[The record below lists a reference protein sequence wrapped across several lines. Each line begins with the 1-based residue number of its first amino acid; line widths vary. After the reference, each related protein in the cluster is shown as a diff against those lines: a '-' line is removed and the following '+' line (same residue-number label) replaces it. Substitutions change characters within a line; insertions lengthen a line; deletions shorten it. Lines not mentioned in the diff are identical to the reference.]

1 MSKTGG
7 CVELTTTESL
17 ILATCVVLVAILLY
31 ICVTRKG
38 ASSQKAPRAAPHQVA
53 SRAAPPEHLEP
64 HPDDVAP
71 DGQRRTLFREL
82 SKPYSTADVDPLVTG
97 QLYAWRDDTRNVYG
111 MRTSHGGKYGLHEFS
126 TGVPGEVGVDQGPW
140 GLDEYGGRMIG
151 YDDGIPEAWQLP
163 STPVRWYRPRQRDY
177 WGPQGLT
184 PYVVGLFALQEGDH
198 EPLMN

>member
-1 MSKTGG
+1 MTKTGG
-7 CVELTTTESL
+7 CVELTTAESL
-17 ILATCVVLVAILLY
+17 ILATCVVLVGILLY
-31 ICVTRKG
+31 VCATRNA
-38 ASSQKAPRAAPHQVA
+38 ASRQRATIGYPVA
-53 SRAAPPEHLEP
+53 SPGALGERLEP

-126 TGVPGEVGVDQGPW
+126 SGVPGEVGVDQGPW
-140 GLDEYGGRMIG
+140 GLDEYGGRMVG
-151 YDDGIPEAWQLP
+151 YDDGIPEAWRLP

-184 PYVVGLFALQEGDH
+184 PYVVGLYALREPDH

>member
-1 MSKTGG
+1 MTKTGG
-7 CVELTTTESL
+7 CVELTTAELL
-17 ILATCVVLVAILLY
+17 ILATCIVLVAILLY
-31 ICVTRKG
+31 VCTTNG
-38 ASSQKAPRAAPHQVA
+38 AA
-53 SRAAPPEHLEP
+53 SRQPATQLSQTPPGAPEHLEP

-126 TGVPGEVGVDQGPW
+126 SGVPGEVGVDQGPW

-151 YDDGIPEAWQLP
+151 YDDGIPEAWRLP
-163 STPVRWYRPRQRDY
+163 STPIRWYKPRQRDY

-184 PYVVGLFALQEGDH
+184 PYVVGLYALREPDH

>member
-1 MSKTGG
+1 MTKTGG
-7 CVELTTTESL
+7 CAELTTVESL
-17 ILATCVVLVAILLY
+17 ILATCVVLVGILLY
-31 ICVTRKG
+31 VCATRT
-38 ASSQKAPRAAPHQVA
+38 AA
-53 SRAAPPEHLEP
+53 SRQRAMIGYPAQGERLEP

-126 TGVPGEVGVDQGPW
+126 SGVPGEVGVDQGPW
-140 GLDEYGGRMIG
+140 GLDEYGGRMVG
-151 YDDGIPEAWQLP
+151 YDDGIPEAWRLP

-184 PYVVGLFALQEGDH
+184 PYVVGLYSLREPDH
-198 EPLMN
+198 EVLMN

>member
-1 MSKTGG
+1 MSKIGG
-7 CVELTTTESL
+7 CVELSATETV
-17 ILATCVVLVAILLY
+17 ILATCIVLAVILLY
-31 ICVTRKG
+31 VCATRK
-38 ASSQKAPRAAPHQVA
+38 AAPPAPPQVPTGRPVA
-53 SRAAPPEHLEP
+53 PEHLEP

-140 GLDEYGGRMIG
+140 GLDEYGGRMVG
-151 YDDGIPEAWQLP
+151 YDDGIPEAWRLP
-163 STPVRWYRPRQRDY
+163 STPIRWYKPRQRDY

-184 PYVVGLFALQEGDH
+184 PYVVGLYALREPDH